1 MFNFK
6 YLSLTSCLT
15 YEIIRLVGWETALEA
30 STMPNCKWCNQ
41 PFIEVKVWQIFCSG
55 RCCQDWHLHQR
66 KLERQEKLFD
76 KLRRRDE
83 VLARLNNG
91 ELAQLVADSRGTP
104 DQRKQVSET
113 LARLNGDGIGH
124 DDAYREKWAAIRAE
138 WAQEDEEDEREPKFV
153 RRI

>member
-1 MFNFK
+1 
-6 YLSLTSCLT
+6 
-15 YEIIRLVGWETALEA
+15 
-30 STMPNCKWCNQ
+30 
-41 PFIEVKVWQIFCSG
+41 
-55 RCCQDWHLHQR
+55 
-66 KLERQEKLFD
+66 LERQEKLFD